1 MTECNSLI
9 IYKNQLA
16 VITEVSEKISIKYQ
30 SSPKT
35 STGKSAIYSTQKIRE
50 KDMTLLYPANL
61 IKEKKQLQNLNKP
74 ESIIEYLLEIAED
87 KNYQG
92 DINSKIQ
99 ETHELLISDDETQ
112 NSSFSFFE
120 LAELCLGEFLAKDS
134 WIFYQQLKATHYF
147 KEESENFVPR
157 SLSEI
162 EKILDKENAKENQ
175 SKLYEEFINR
185 LKQKSVNQDDF
196 QYMQEIEAFCLGK
209 TDKSKILYHILISP
223 FPFSSP

>member
-1 MTECNSLI
+1 
-9 IYKNQLA
+9 
-16 VITEVSEKISIKYQ
+16 
-30 SSPKT
+30 
-35 STGKSAIYSTQKIRE
+35 
-50 KDMTLLYPANL
+50 LYPANL

-99 ETHELLISDDETQ
+99 ETHELLISDDETA
-112 NSSFSFFE
+112 NSTFNFFE

-134 WIFYQQLKATHYF
+134 WIFYQQVKTSHYF
-147 KEESENFVPR
+147 KEEDENFIPR

-162 EKILDKENAKENQ
+162 EQILAKENAKENQ
-175 SKLYEEFINR
+175 AKIYDEFINR
-185 LKQKSVNQDDF
+185 LKQKSINQDDF

-209 TDKSKILYHILISP
+209 TDKSKIMEQLLIED
-223 FPFSSP
+223 FFKEV